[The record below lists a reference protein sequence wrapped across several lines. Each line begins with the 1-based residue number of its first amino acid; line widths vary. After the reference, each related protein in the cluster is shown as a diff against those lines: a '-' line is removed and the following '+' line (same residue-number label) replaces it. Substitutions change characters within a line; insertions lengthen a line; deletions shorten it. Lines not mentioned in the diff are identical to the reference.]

1 MNRAWSLPLADRT
14 LVGRER
20 IRLIAPKIGALS
32 LGTSTLSRTLDSVNR
47 RRGKSAVASVV
58 SSTNRLQFVT
68 LNVELCEVCVQH
80 CGGKSSRAGPFA
92 AAVTCNSRS

>member
-32 LGTSTLSRTLDSVNR
+32 LGTSTLSRTLDSVDR

-58 SSTNRLQFVT
+58 SSTNRLQFVA
-68 LNVELCEVCVQH
+68 LNVQLCVQH